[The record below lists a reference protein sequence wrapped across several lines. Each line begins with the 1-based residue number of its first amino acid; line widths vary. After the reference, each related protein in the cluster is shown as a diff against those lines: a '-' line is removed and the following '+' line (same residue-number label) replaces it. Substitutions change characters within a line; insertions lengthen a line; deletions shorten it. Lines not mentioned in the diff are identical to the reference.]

1 MGGLGVSPAAGPQ
14 TLTQKGQSRARERG
28 DRILPDVGDLY
39 RHETRTNTN
48 PNTNKSKK
56 QKAKSKKQN
65 LLKTE
70 KEEKVMKSY
79 ILVASV
85 ALGSMLAGQAQAAFG
100 PIDLPCYH
108 SESDV
113 ACYDGYYDPEDLN
126 GQDYYVDD
134 WYQTFDFDG
143 KWVSEDDYY
152 DTYARYD
159 PEEYPESGKWCRLT
173 TDGINIQTV
182 SDAEYEAIYGQ
193 ACDPDVVVNTN
204 EPPPAGTTVDP
215 ADILTGVGNLIDGIG
230 SAIGRVVGGR

>member
-1 MGGLGVSPAAGPQ
+1 MGTEFYLTLATSIDTKHEQ
-14 TLTQKGQSRARERG
+14 TQTQIQ
-28 DRILPDVGDLY
+28 
-39 RHETRTNTN
+39 T
-48 PNTNKSKK
+48 
-56 QKAKSKKQN
+56 KAKSKKQN

-70 KEEKVMKSY
+70 KEEKMMKSY

-85 ALGSMLAGQAQAAFG
+85 ALGSMLAGQAQAQG
-100 PIDLPCYH
+100 GDLLDHIDSIDLGLDTYEVPRCYDPD
-108 SESDV
+108 SYT
-113 ACYDGYYDPEDLN
+113 ACTDGYYDPEDLN
-126 GQDYYVDD
+126 GQDYY
-134 WYQTFDFDG
+134 
-143 KWVSEDDYY
+143 
-152 DTYARYD
+152 DTYAWYD

>member
-1 MGGLGVSPAAGPQ
+1 
-14 TLTQKGQSRARERG
+14 
-28 DRILPDVGDLY
+28 
-39 RHETRTNTN
+39 
-48 PNTNKSKK
+48 
-56 QKAKSKKQN
+56 
-65 LLKTE
+65 
-70 KEEKVMKSY
+70 MKSY

-85 ALGSMLAGQAQAAFG
+85 ALGSMLAGQAQALG
-100 PIDLPCYH
+100 GDLLDPIDSIDLGLDTYEVPRCYDPD
-108 SESDV
+108 SYT

-152 DTYARYD
+152 DTYAWYD

-230 SAIGRVVGGR
+230 SAIGRVTGGR